1 MDVNG
6 NTPLILTLDSNI
18 EYFRMLLEA
27 GGDPLLKEN
36 NLYEKC
42 AEIGNI
48 LIFFDFLKK

>member
-42 AEIGNI
+42 AEIGN
-48 LIFFDFLKK
+48 LFGFL